1 MTLIKSARKEVITMK
16 KQYKIIEGTS
26 FSVGTPDKVIAI
38 LESVRKSR
46 ARVRVFYG
54 DDNGK
59 DWMEENDTIGYIGR
73 SNGSIKIPLLV
84 RNSRSYGGEPLLD
97 DCIKRI
103 TIDKRE
109 VYRAKDYSLP
119 CLTIKKNKGS
129 LPFSVYVDGKTYAN
143 FASYEKALN
152 YVGFLRGERNRI

>member
-1 MTLIKSARKEVITMK
+1 ME
-16 KQYKIIEGTS
+16 KQYNIIEGTS

-38 LESVRKSR
+38 LESARKSR

-54 DDNGK
+54 GDDGK

-73 SNGSIKIPLLV
+73 STGSIKIPLLV
-84 RNSRSYGGEPLLD
+84 RTSRSYGGGSLLD

-109 VYRAKDYSLP
+109 AYRAKDYSLP
-119 CLTIKKNKGS
+119 CLTIKKNEGS
-129 LPFSVYVDGKTYAN
+129 LPFSVYADGKTYAN